1 MCVFEELSDDES
13 SCEEFNFGNEELESS
28 DDEPIVIPTRRN
40 KVDQQAKKL
49 KQRIPKRKLQLQG
62 PPRKRI
68 KPSTVLQNAIRIAS
82 PLPPIPKQ
90 RKRRANNYGPP
101 SIPSKKIASYMNIS
115 NRNVVKL
122 FALIVTARE
131 SRLW

>member
-1 MCVFEELSDDES
+1 MCVCVCVCVFEELSDDES
-13 SCEEFNFGNEELESS
+13 SCEEFNFGNEELETVESS

-68 KPSTVLQNAIRIAS
+68 KPSTVLQNASRIPP

-90 RKRRANNYGPP
+90 RKRRANNYGPS
-101 SIPSKKIASYMNIS
+101 SIPSKK
-115 NRNVVKL
+115 VKTNAD
-122 FALIVTARE
+122 ALLP
-131 SRLW
+131 SQQ